1 MIKNTYEKILLNKSL
16 NKALRNSGWLIFDK
30 IASLTIGLWVGILLA
45 KYLGPANYGQIVY
58 AVTYVTFFQTISILG
73 LDSIVVRDL
82 SNGVEKCSA
91 IISTIFT
98 ARFLMSMVCLI
109 IAISLAY
116 NIMPDKR
123 LILSIISLNI
133 LFSVGSVFDLWFQSQ
148 SKSRLTIC
156 AKLIS
161 YIFCALVKV
170 FMIYLH
176 VELINFSIIIVIEVL
191 LYSSILYFLMNKNYS
206 EIKVSLSIN
215 SVYLKSA
222 LKESWPLMLSAFS
235 VVIFMKSNILFIQH
249 MLGDNYVG
257 IYSVGANLAEL
268 TYFFP
273 AIIVT
278 SFLPI
283 LAKLKEK
290 NISEYHLFFHRLMF
304 FMWWGS
310 IFIVIVFGG
319 IGYFLIPYIYGI
331 KFEQSKYIFI
341 IHVITL
347 IPVCVAN
354 AQYIWIINERR
365 SKMFLVQT
373 LTCAFLAI
381 TLNYFLIRKLG
392 LIGAPVATLISQL
405 FQCLILISFLSKNLF
420 KITIQSLLWK

>member
-1 MIKNTYEKILLNKSL
+1 MIKNTYEKILLNKPL

-45 KYLGPANYGQIVY
+45 KYLGPSNYGQIVY

-109 IAISLAY
+109 IAVSLAY

-176 VELINFSIIIVIEVL
+176 VELLNFSIIIVIEVL
-191 LYSSILYFLMNKNYS
+191 
-206 EIKVSLSIN
+206 
-215 SVYLKSA
+215 
-222 LKESWPLMLSAFS
+222 
-235 VVIFMKSNILFIQH
+235 
-249 MLGDNYVG
+249 
-257 IYSVGANLAEL
+257 
-268 TYFFP
+268 
-273 AIIVT
+273 
-278 SFLPI
+278 
-283 LAKLKEK
+283 
-290 NISEYHLFFHRLMF
+290 
-304 FMWWGS
+304 
-310 IFIVIVFGG
+310 
-319 IGYFLIPYIYGI
+319 
-331 KFEQSKYIFI
+331 
-341 IHVITL
+341 
-347 IPVCVAN
+347 
-354 AQYIWIINERR
+354 
-365 SKMFLVQT
+365 
-373 LTCAFLAI
+373 
-381 TLNYFLIRKLG
+381 
-392 LIGAPVATLISQL
+392 
-405 FQCLILISFLSKNLF
+405 
-420 KITIQSLLWK
+420 